1 LDQLIFTTNNLELF
15 EQVKA
20 ALAGDFQLIRSPDL
34 LDLHQDQTNILDI
47 EILART
53 PKNKIQPLLDS
64 DFPIFLTWKGE
75 GEDQRQFAFEQGFDD
90 FLAPPFFHNVVTS
103 KIRIHQSLANLKQ
116 SGDFMSVQRKQARNS
131 YDCEH
136 DHDFQVIQDAAILSL
151 ATIARIRDH
160 STGNH
165 ILRTQHYVKAL
176 AEYLKNLEPYKSELD
191 RNTIDLF
198 YKTAALHDIGK
209 VGIPDRILQKPEKLD
224 EEEYE
229 LMKQHTILGF
239 KAIHSAELLL
249 QREVNGQA
257 AKFLTIAKQVTLS
270 HHERW
275 DGGGYPQGLKADEIP
290 IVARLMAVAD
300 VYDAM
305 ISRRP
310 YKGELDHERAAEAI
324 IHGSGSHFDPCVVE
338 AFVALQDTFKHI
350 SVKLEDHFP
359 SEADLSLHS
368 MADLISEIDQKS
380 SL

>member
-1 LDQLIFTTNNLELF
+1 MDQLIFTTNNTDLF
-15 EQVKA
+15 EQVQT
-20 ALAGDFQLIRSPDL
+20 ALAGDFQLNRSSDL
-34 LDLHQDQTNILDI
+34 LDSHLDQTNILDI
-47 EILART
+47 EVLDRT
-53 PKNKIQPLLDS
+53 PKNRIQQLIDS
-64 DFPIFLTWKGE
+64 DFPIFLTWKNE
-75 GEDQRQFAFEQGFDD
+75 GEDQRQFAFDQGFDD

-116 SGDFMSVQRKQARNS
+116 SGDFISVQRKQAKSNF
-131 YDCEH
+131 DCEH

-176 AEYLKNLEPYKSELD
+176 AEFLKNKEPYKSELD
-191 RNTIDLF
+191 RNTIELF

-209 VGIPDRILQKPEKLD
+209 VGIPDKILQKPEKLT

-239 KAIHSAELLL
+239 KAIHSAELLV
-249 QREVNGQA
+249 QREVSGQA

-275 DGGGYPQGLKADEIP
+275 DGNGYPQGLKAENIP

-310 YKGELDHERAAEAI
+310 YKGEMDHESAAEAI

-338 AFVALQDTFKHI
+338 AFVALQETFKHI

-368 MADLISEIDQKS
+368 MADLILELDSKTV
-380 SL
+380 